1 MLELKSNLQFD
12 FSYGQFHFVIP
23 IPCFVIPISIAVLE
37 MGLKSILI
45 PILELTPALLDNE
58 AFDVYP
64 FLLLVDGTEL
74 QNISL

>member
-1 MLELKSNLQFD
+1 MLELKSNLQFH

-23 IPCFVIPISIAVLE
+23 IPCFVIPISIPVLE